1 MKKTTSDQ
9 YVIRRYSVRAS
20 ITLWMVLAGLFWV
33 TLGLAVTY
41 ASHWG
46 SDSMEA
52 TGHRLSTIAPAA
64 GGGRDGREAMTRG
77 LHRVAS
83 PMRGVSDGKAQRHPK
98 EAGENHPQRD
108 RCTNR
113 VPANNILI

>member
-1 MKKTTSDQ
+1 MSANSVFALAGEYGGVVPRGSRVDVAFGENNMKKTTSDQ

-46 SDSMEA
+46 GDSMEA

-64 GGGRDGREAMTRG
+64 GGAD
-77 LHRVAS
+77 
-83 PMRGVSDGKAQRHPK
+83 PPK
-98 EAGENHPQRD
+98 Q
-108 RCTNR
+108 
-113 VPANNILI
+113 